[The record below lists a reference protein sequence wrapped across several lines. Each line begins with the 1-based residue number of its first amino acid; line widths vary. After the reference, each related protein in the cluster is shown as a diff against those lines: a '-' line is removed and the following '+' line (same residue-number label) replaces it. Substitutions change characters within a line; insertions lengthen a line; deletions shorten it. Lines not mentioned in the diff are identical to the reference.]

1 MCADENSDES
11 LANENTDFKKN
22 PIFIAL
28 IRHKRNRQTF
38 ETLSNNQGPSF
49 IQST

>member
-11 LANENTDFKKN
+11 LGNENTDFKFQF
-22 PIFIAL
+22 FIAL
-28 IRHKRNRQTF
+28 IRHTRNRQTF
-38 ETLSNNQGPSF
+38 ETLSDNQGPSF